1 MIEVVVLAE
10 AERDRLEIWR
20 RCDEMLAGL
29 GDRFDAA
36 FDKASEHIAQ
46 FPEAAALWRKLG
58 FRRKIV
64 VGFPI
69 GIFYKIHG
77 NRALIRAVLDL
88 RQSDEAIIR
97 RLTD

>member
-20 RCDEMLAGL
+20 RCDEMLVGL

-36 FDKASEHIAQ
+36 FDKATEQIAH
-46 FPEAAALWRKLG
+46 FPEAASLWRKLG

-64 VGFPI
+64 ADFPI

-77 NRALIRAVLDL
+77 NRAFIRAILDL